1 MIVQSNELSQ
11 SLLKCFCHFS
21 IRPTKRRFHEET
33 DFNDRDSLS
42 DALASLL
49 NSHLLPSHP
58 IPTESLPSSR
68 CSAGGGLLHVH
79 VVLVGTVITEDL
91 TVLLQRFCTTAWTPQ
106 ENSHSTSEKP
116 TVGGWLFWG
125 VGVHYFNEPVR
136 RLPCRSSSNDPL
148 ELWGRYIITI
158 CPLSPGVCK
167 YKTG

>member
-33 DFNDRDSLS
+33 DFKDRDSLS

-49 NSHLLPSHP
+49 NSHLLIPSP
-58 IPTESLPSSR
+58 PKVSRPPVAALAAAFSTSASFWLAPSSLR
-68 CSAGGGLLHVH
+68 TSRSCSNGFAPRQGRHRKTAIVP
-79 VVLVGTVITEDL
+79 
-91 TVLLQRFCTTAWTPQ
+91 QRNRQ
-106 ENSHSTSEKP
+106 LE
-116 TVGGWLFWG
+116 VDYFWG

-148 ELWGRYIITI
+148 EL
-158 CPLSPGVCK
+158 
-167 YKTG
+167 